1 MWRKEATSLRFKSMR
16 EGDRRRIEDIE
27 YGMKDIQRMEDRGW
41 RMDGADSETEELS
54 VETDE
59 VQVASPRGCTPLCP
73 AA

>member
-1 MWRKEATSLRFKSMR
+1 MRRKEATHLRFKSMR
-16 EGDRRRIEDIE
+16 DGQRRRIEDME
-27 YGMKDIQRMEDRGW
+27 YGMKDVQRMEDRGW
-41 RMDGADSETEELS
+41 RMDGADGETEELS

>member
-1 MWRKEATSLRFKSMR
+1 MR
-16 EGDRRRIEDIE
+16 EGDRRGIEDIE
-27 YGMKDIQRMEDRGW
+27 YGMKDVQRIEDRGW

>member
-27 YGMKDIQRMEDRGW
+27 YGMKDVQRMEDGGW